1 MNITDKLYVKVPV
14 IYSTKY
20 NNILKDYFTD
30 AFTCSVNSLA
40 GLKPGTEWAG
50 TITVVFAEILR
61 AFLAALCLFTKLP
74 KPLT

>member
-1 MNITDKLYVKVPV
+1 MDSQFVRLPM
-14 IYSTKY
+14 IYSKNHT
-20 NNILKDYFTD
+20 ILKDYFTD